1 MICFIVDSQ
10 QVRKKRVTKFKEKL
24 HSNQEL
30 LDEYRRKE
38 RERLGLEMLQQV

>member
-1 MICFIVDSQ
+1 M
-10 QVRKKRVTKFKEKL
+10 REKKYLTKARLTKFREKL